1 MARAWDFN
9 PTLFFV
15 FPSRSAGGGDMSLRG
30 IRGATTSSAN
40 TRDAILDATR
50 ELLDAL
56 VRANNLRIDD
66 VASIYFT
73 VTPDLDAAF
82 PAAAVRGLGWQE
94 VAALDAQAPR
104 VMNDVPRC
112 IRVLIHWNTEAALQ
126 DVRHVYLR
134 GAQALRPDRVS
145 KSNA

>member
-1 MARAWDFN
+1 
-9 PTLFFV
+9 
-15 FPSRSAGGGDMSLRG
+15 MSLRG

-56 VRANNLRIDD
+56 VRANNLRMDD

-82 PAAAVRGLGWQE
+82 PAAAVRGLGWSE

-112 IRVLIHWNTEAALQ
+112 IRVLIHWNTEAPLQ
-126 DVRHVYLR
+126 DVRHVYLQ

-145 KSNA
+145 KSNAGRGESDDHCHEA

>member
-1 MARAWDFN
+1 M
-9 PTLFFV
+9 P
-15 FPSRSAGGGDMSLRG
+15 LRG
-30 IRGATTSSAN
+30 IRGATTASAN
-40 TRDAILDATR
+40 TRDAILEATR

-56 VRANNLRIDD
+56 VRANDLRAND

-94 VAALDAQAPR
+94 VAALDAPAPR

-112 IRVLIHWNTEAALQ
+112 IRVLIHWNTDAAST
-126 DVRHVYLR
+126 RHPPCLLAGRAKLCAPIVW
-134 GAQALRPDRVS
+134 A
-145 KSNA
+145 KSNV

>member
-1 MARAWDFN
+1 L
-9 PTLFFV
+9 P
-15 FPSRSAGGGDMSLRG
+15 LRG
-30 IRGATTSSAN
+30 IRGATTASAN
-40 TRDAILDATR
+40 TRDAILEATR

-56 VRANNLRIDD
+56 IRANDLRAND
-66 VASIYFT
+66 VASVYFT
-73 VTPDLDAAF
+73 LTPDLDAAF
-82 PAAAVRGLGWQE
+82 PAAAVRGLGWQD

-126 DVRHVYLR
+126 DIRHVYLQ
-134 GAQALRPDRVS
+134 GAQTLRPDRAG

>member
-1 MARAWDFN
+1 M
-9 PTLFFV
+9 P
-15 FPSRSAGGGDMSLRG
+15 LRG

-56 VRANNLRIDD
+56 VRANNLRMDD

-82 PAAAVRGLGWQE
+82 PAAAVRGLGWSE

-104 VMNDVPRC
+104 VTNDVPRC
-112 IRVLIHWNTEAALQ
+112 IRVLIHWNTDATRQ
-126 DVRHVYLR
+126 DIHHVYLQ

-145 KSNA
+145 KSNEERGESDDHCHEA